1 MPAPRLIGETCLHA
15 LAVAA
20 VGTAASAAHNL
31 NQRSAARGLQS
42 LKSENVRHKLPPFF
56 CDSPASKSAGGFQ
69 KASRSRTSLD
79 GSAQKHE
86 AQQGETCSRSL
97 RREDQV
103 VLPLHREGRNL
114 RTVLPALL
122 VPFFKGVVL
131 QPLDA
136 FHLRKK
142 FVGEGLWWWWCALDQ
157 TRSSVSQTKAILAR
171 VAFRKILMRASACQ
185 QVIARLRGFP
195 MKSIRN

>member
-1 MPAPRLIGETCLHA
+1 MPAPGLIGETCLHA

-20 VGTAASAAHNL
+20 IGTAAGAAHNL

-103 VLPLHREGRNL
+103 VLPLHCEGRNL

-142 FVGEGLWWWWCALDQ
+142 FVGEGLWWCALDQ
-157 TRSSVSQTKAILAR
+157 TCSSVSQTKAILAR
-171 VAFRKILMRASACQ
+171 VAFRKIVMRASACQ

>member
-1 MPAPRLIGETCLHA
+1 MPAPGLIGETCLHA

-20 VGTAASAAHNL
+20 VGTTAGAAHNL

-42 LKSENVRHKLPPFF
+42 LKGENVRHKLPPFF

-103 VLPLHREGRNL
+103 VLPLHCEGRSL

-131 QPLDA
+131 QLLDT

-142 FVGEGLWWWWCALDQ
+142 FVGEGCGRSAW
-157 TRSSVSQTKAILAR
+157 TRLVLQFHKQKPAW
-171 VAFRKILMRASACQ
+171 
-185 QVIARLRGFP
+185 RGSRSGRF
-195 MKSIRN
+195 S

>member
-1 MPAPRLIGETCLHA
+1 MFVISFLLSFVIRRRANLPGDSKRR
-15 LAVAA
+15 AVAGHA
-20 VGTAASAAHNL
+20 M
-31 NQRSAARGLQS
+31 
-42 LKSENVRHKLPPFF
+42 
-56 CDSPASKSAGGFQ
+56 
-69 KASRSRTSLD
+69 D

-103 VLPLHREGRNL
+103 VLPLHCEGRNL

-136 FHLRKK
+136 FHLRRK
-142 FVGEGLWWWWCALDQ
+142 FVGEGLWWCALDQ
-157 TRSSVSQTKAILAR
+157 TCSSVSQTKAILAR
-171 VAFRKILMRASACQ
+171 VAFRKIFMRASACQ

-195 MKSIRN
+195 MKSWKLLALKIIGMSLFSISSAMRNSLQAYLRR